1 MLESLKIKYNYP
13 AYPINRINNMRFY
26 NISESISVP
35 SVTSILKYTK
45 ESYTPYS
52 DLNKK
57 TNSMEIGDLM
67 HKYLDY
73 YVSKNENF
81 YLDSKNF
88 EIAEFLAKII
98 IDNFLNDID
107 EIWGTEVPVLYKNKY
122 AGTIDLIGIVNNQ
135 LSIIDYKSS
144 YRKKTDEEMHE
155 YFLQLAAYSVAHDWQ
170 HKTKIT
176 SIIIF
181 LSLRNGDFEK
191 TIMSYEELSTYQDM
205 WFKRLKLFEDKYKTN
220 V

>member
-13 AYPINRINNMRFY
+13 TYPINRINNMRFY

-35 SVTSILKYTK
+35 SVTSILKYTNQ
-45 ESYTPYS
+45 SNIPYS

-81 YLDSKNF
+81 YLDSKNY
-88 EIAEFLAKII
+88 EIAKFLAHII
-98 IDNFLNDID
+98 IDNFLNDVD
-107 EIWGTEVPVLYKNKY
+107 EIWGTEVPVLYKDKY
-122 AGTIDLIGIVNNQ
+122 AGTIDLIGIIDNQ

-144 YRKKTDEEMHE
+144 YRKKSDEEMHE
-155 YFLQLAAYSVAHDWQ
+155 YFLQLAAYSIAHDWQ

-191 TIMSYEELSTYQDM
+191 TVISYEELSAYQDM

>member
-13 AYPINRINNMRFY
+13 TYPIDRINNMRFY

-35 SVTSILKYTK
+35 SVTSILKHTNQ
-45 ESYTPYS
+45 SNIPYS

-81 YLDSKNF
+81 YLNSKNY
-88 EIAEFLAKII
+88 EIAKSLAHVI

-107 EIWGTEVPVLYKNKY
+107 EIWGTEVPVLYKDKY
-122 AGTIDLIGIVNNQ
+122 AGTIDLTGIVDNQ

-155 YFLQLAAYSVAHDWQ
+155 YFLQLAAYSIAHDWQ
-170 HKTKIT
+170 YKTKII

-191 TIMSYEELSTYQDM
+191 TVISYEELSAYQDM

>member
-13 AYPINRINNMRFY
+13 TYPINRINNMRFY

-35 SVTSILKYTK
+35 SVTSILKHTNQ
-45 ESYTPYS
+45 SNIPYS

-57 TNSMEIGDLM
+57 TNSMDIGDLM

-155 YFLQLAAYSVAHDWQ
+155 YFLQLAAYSIAHDWQ